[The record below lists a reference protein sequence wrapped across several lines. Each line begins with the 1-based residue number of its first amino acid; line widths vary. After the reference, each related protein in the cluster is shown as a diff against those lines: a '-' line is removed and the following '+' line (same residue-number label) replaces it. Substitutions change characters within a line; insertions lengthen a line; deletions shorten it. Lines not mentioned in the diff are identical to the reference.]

1 MEWLWITNDTKTDKN
16 QDGNP
21 NSLSLYTYY
30 WPMMESIA
38 ISGSFAKG
46 LFWNLLFRLHKHV
59 DVGPAEAEGKE
70 TLGSESYGL
79 PYGKATICVVMFNIY
94 VSDSRITIQR
104 KVLLVYHNMKW
115 RCANKYE
122 KLNNESHI
130 GAPWECTLIS
140 SKALK
145 YIHIKVQIHMSSCK
159 HPQKYA

>member
-1 MEWLWITNDTKTDKN
+1 MLALPRQK
-16 QDGNP
+16 
-21 NSLSLYTYY
+21 
-30 WPMMESIA
+30 
-38 ISGSFAKG
+38 
-46 LFWNLLFRLHKHV
+46 
-59 DVGPAEAEGKE
+59 GKE

>member
-1 MEWLWITNDTKTDKN
+1 MIPKLSKIKMAIQTLSLSVHLLLTNDGINRRFRK
-16 QDGNP
+16 
-21 NSLSLYTYY
+21 
-30 WPMMESIA
+30 
-38 ISGSFAKG
+38 
-46 LFWNLLFRLHKHV
+46 LLRRACSRICFSASTSMSMLALPRQK
-59 DVGPAEAEGKE
+59 GKE

-94 VSDSRITIQR
+94 VSDRRITIQR

-122 KLNNESHI
+122 ELNNESHI